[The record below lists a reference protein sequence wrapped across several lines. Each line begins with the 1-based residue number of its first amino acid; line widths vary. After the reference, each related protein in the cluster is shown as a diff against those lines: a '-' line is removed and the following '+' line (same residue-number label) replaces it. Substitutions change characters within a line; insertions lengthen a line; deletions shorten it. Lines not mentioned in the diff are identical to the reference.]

1 MLSKEKYFYQ
11 EIEEF
16 KKNEQEY
23 KFPDLQIQISSG
35 GESLFFCLPHYRI
48 SVKKTL
54 MSLQFFLV
62 GQQERA
68 AHTIA
73 SIPVISDWG
82 KCSKCLLL

>member
-16 KKNEQEY
+16 KKNEQY
-23 KFPDLQIQISSG
+23 KFLDLQIQISSG

-48 SVKKTL
+48 SVKKAL
-54 MSLQFFLV
+54 ISLQFFLV
-62 GQQERA
+62 GQQESA

-73 SIPVISDWG
+73 STPVISDWG